1 MEPGDQHRSH
11 LAKQPYKSVPSY
23 YIKILDAYEEPC
35 NSHQVELFYT
45 MSFSSYLRHLLQV
58 LLLVFFLQLLQVL
71 LLTLAVLAFAIVAV
85 LDFYYHD
92 HNFGVR
98 DGQ

>member
-1 MEPGDQHRSH
+1 MEPGDQHQSH
-11 LAKQPYKSVPSY
+11 LAKQTYKSVPSY
-23 YIKILDAYEEPC
+23 NIKTLDAYEEPD

-45 MSFSSYLRHLLQV
+45 MSFYWYFRHLLQV
-58 LLLVFFLQLLQVL
+58 LLLVFYLHLLQVL
-71 LLTLAVLAFAIVAV
+71 LLTLAVLAFAIVVV

-98 DGQ
+98 DG